1 MSDTNTKNSASL
13 FNRPTGSITGLLLSL
28 FIGLLIYWG
37 LNSLKGMQTF
47 LSYNQIVAKAG
58 SDPFY
63 KILWMLMDFTEAE
76 FYAGVFAGIFL
87 IAGAFIAWRLD
98 VKNSRLA
105 GFSICYGT
113 NMWPWVF
120 ASQVL
125 SMAIVLYFL
134 NYTHLFN
141 EYTWLPTFITVVGG
155 PPALMLIYGPNP
167 HALIT
172 GSILGAFIAFPIAF
186 WLMTKVISVVEVP
199 VVVANVTTMAL
210 IGIILCQIF
219 KVLPWMKKVPYKKLD
234 KPAEEKTPEETIKD
248 MSKPSWFLR
257 RVFADFSEAQFYGN
271 EIAGI
276 FLLIGVIIDFILNS
290 QHPAY
295 GSGLLPAMILAQI
308 VGSATGIFLY
318 FNKWIEKGWYA
329 TFVPVV
335 SSAPACVL
343 AFGGSISV
351 ALFAGI
357 LSGIIGAPYAEHL
370 SNKLPE
376 DFHPTIANVT
386 SMAVTT
392 IIVYVVMKA
401 LPWF

>member
-1 MSDTNTKNSASL
+1 MSDNNSSL
-13 FNRPTGSITGLLLSL
+13 KRPVGSLAGFLISIA
-28 FIGLLIYWG
+28 IGLVIYWLLNNIKG
-37 LNSLKGMQTF
+37 LEVF
-47 LSYNQIVAKAG
+47 LTYNDIVAKTAH
-58 SDPFY
+58 DPFH
-63 KILWMLMDFTEAE
+63 KLLWLLMDFTEAE
-76 FYAGVFAGIFL
+76 FYAGVFAGIF
-87 IAGAFIAWRLD
+87 IIIGAFIAWRLD

-105 GFSICYGT
+105 GFNICYGT
-113 NMWPWVF
+113 NTWPWVF

-125 SMAIVLYFL
+125 SMILVLYVL

-141 EYTWLPTFITVVGG
+141 EYTFLPTFITVVGG

-167 HALIT
+167 RALIT

-186 WLMTKVISVVEVP
+186 WLMTKVISVINVP

-210 IGIILCQIF
+210 IGIIMCQVF
-219 KVLPWMKKVPYKKLD
+219 KVLPWI
-234 KPAEEKTPEETIKD
+234 EKTPYKTINRQVKELSREEKIQD
-248 MSKPSWFLR
+248 MSKPSWFIR

-276 FLLIGVIIDFILNS
+276 FLIIGVIIDFILNTA
-290 QHPAY
+290 HPAY

-318 FNKWIEKGWYA
+318 FDKWVEKGWYA

-343 AFGGSISV
+343 AFGGTIPV

-357 LSGIIGAPYAEHL
+357 LSGIIGAPYAEYL
-370 SNKLPE
+370 ANKLPE

-392 IIVYVVMKA
+392 IIVYVVMQA